1 MLLWLLFNGYSNEIQ
16 IVLKKKSKY
25 IFNIFS
31 LPAFW
36 ISKQCLNEYGLQPP
50 ESVQLL

>member
-1 MLLWLLFNGYSNEIQ
+1 MVAIQ
-16 IVLKKKSKY
+16 WVFKWNTDCTQKKSKY